1 MSFSVI
7 TFIKDSLILI
17 IMLLIVLFLLCILLW
32 YLCLRYNIVSR
43 DKFSVNN
50 PNELEHDKYYNMIKD
65 VLITENE
72 NGDKE
77 INIDYSKLENLL
89 NNFKSVNY
97 SPYYDVYRKYKV
109 LISDFINE
117 KEKTSKIKHEQ
128 NNNKIISLE
137 DKIQDL
143 RKKIDR
149 RFRTSFL
156 NSNILKLNVYKDNIS
171 DSSVNNNNNNDTNN
185 DETNS
190 INALY
195 LKKYMYNGQQLY
207 KVYISDNGL
216 KCLEYSDNG
225 TYKISDCF
233 KNDNNNTS
241 KINKYQ
247 LFRLNIIN
255 NEEEYMKLVYNPDNR
270 YPENIKLLN
279 YPIIVIMIPV
289 NNNCLNLYNNRISFE
304 PCKFKVTQMFKLNKF

>member
-1 MSFSVI
+1 
-7 TFIKDSLILI
+7 
-17 IMLLIVLFLLCILLW
+17 
-32 YLCLRYNIVSR
+32 
-43 DKFSVNN
+43 
-50 PNELEHDKYYNMIKD
+50 MIKD
-65 VLITENE
+65 ISVTLNDNGEQNIT
-72 NGDKE
+72 
-77 INIDYSKLENLL
+77 IDYNKFENLL

-97 SPYYDVYRKYKV
+97 SPYYDVYRKYKM
-109 LISDFINE
+109 LISDFVNE
-117 KEKTSKIKHEQ
+117 KDKESKIKSSQ
-128 NNNKIISLE
+128 YNNKIISLE

-143 RKKIDR
+143 KKKIDR

-171 DSSVNNNNNNDTNN
+171 DNKVNNNDKESTI
-185 DETNS
+185 

-225 TYKISDCF
+225 TYKINDCF
-233 KNDNNNTS
+233 KNDKNDTS

-247 LFRLNIIN
+247 LFKLNIIN

-279 YPIIVIMIPV
+279 YPIFVIMLPV
-289 NNNCLNLYNNRISFE
+289 NNNCLNLYNNSISFE